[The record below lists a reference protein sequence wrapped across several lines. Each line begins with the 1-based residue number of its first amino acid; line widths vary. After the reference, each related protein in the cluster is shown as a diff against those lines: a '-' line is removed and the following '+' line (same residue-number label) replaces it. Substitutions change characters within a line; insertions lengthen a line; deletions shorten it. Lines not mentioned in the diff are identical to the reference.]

1 MFPSSPGYATDAQ
14 LSQMARG
21 GLPNAVNEE
30 ITRLALRRGAR
41 AVPQPQTPRAPMPMS
56 GEEMIKDFVNRVRQ
70 ENTNAANSIVP
81 AGTPMQQ
88 PQQPPQ
94 PAQASGIAGYQSGGV
109 RGFQAGG
116 GNEPVPQLTRN
127 QNFGWHP
134 DQAPLSAALNGIRYP
149 TGRGEDGYYSGPNP
163 EEIKPIPN
171 GRYFA
176 PGYMIDKMPPPEK
189 RDYRGPPQPA
199 KRPKPP
205 RDPDYQKLVDLS
217 QGRISN
223 IMDGWSKIEGFH
235 GRPDPSTGQ
244 PSVDPTAAGGGSAG
258 IAALMADAPRLGAF
272 TPSKFI
278 APPKYEDAKLIDLNE
293 AGEERV
299 NKNRDKIDALA
310 APYNEGA
317 AELEGMSEEIK
328 RKEIFNG
335 MVKAGIAMMQGGG
348 ASFDPR
354 SGDMMAIMGDGASA
368 YVESLTKDRKRQQEL
383 KEKIVAYKGA
393 ANELTFNAE
402 GQMFAQGADIAQA
415 RNQQA
420 ITEGAYKNQYNS
432 RIAEME
438 NSFNVGQ
445 DANRLRLIIAQ
456 AEIDTAKFKASL
468 EAQLKA
474 SPGIDPELALKI
486 SAEAGKRADARFA
499 TMMGKFEMDPDN
511 PKAYA
516 KRLEAAHA
524 AARAAYSEA
533 ISSFLDFSAGRFD
546 YDGGIATLSERAAE
560 RQTPGVPNVEEMEGD
575 PPTSA
580 ITGYPYS
587 KPRNGQKDEDV
598 VDFDPRVL

>member
-41 AVPQPQTPRAPMPMS
+41 AVPQPQTPRSPMPMS
-56 GEEMIKDFVNRVRQ
+56 GEDMIKDFVHRVRQ

-88 PQQPPQ
+88 PQQSHQPQ
-94 PAQASGIAGYQSGGV
+94 PAQASGIAGYSSGGV
-109 RGFQAGG
+109 RGFQDGG
-116 GNEPVPQLTRN
+116 GNEPV
-127 QNFGWHP
+127 
-134 DQAPLSAALNGIRYP
+134 SALDKIRTGPSVKDGYLKYP
-149 TGRGEDGYYSGPNP
+149 EGREADGYYSGPQPFRGPSERGIN
-163 EEIKPIPN
+163 K
-171 GRYFA
+171 YLV
-176 PGYMIDKMPPPEK
+176 PGYMVDKMPQRENK
-189 RDYRGPPQPA
+189 DYRGPPQ
-199 KRPKPP
+199 KQKPP

-223 IMDGWSKIEGFH
+223 IYDGWSEIEGFH
-235 GRPDPSTGQ
+235 GKPDPSASQQ
-244 PSVDPTAAGGGSAG
+244 PVVDPTTAGGGSAG

-272 TPSKFI
+272 KPSAYV
-278 APPKYEDAKLIDLNE
+278 APAPYEDAKLIDLNE
-293 AGEERV
+293 AGDERV
-299 NKNRDKIDALA
+299 TKNREKIDALA
-310 APYNEGA
+310 RPYNEGA

-335 MVKAGIAMMQGGG
+335 MVQAGIAMMQGGG

-354 SGDMMAIMGDGASA
+354 SGDMMAIMGDGAAA
-368 YVESLTKDRKRQQEL
+368 YVDSLTKDRKRQQEL

-420 ITEGAYKNQYNS
+420 ITENAYKHQYKGRS
-432 RIAEME
+432 AEME

-468 EAQLKA
+468 EARLKA
-474 SPGIDPELALKI
+474 SPGVDPELALKI
-486 SAEAGKRADARFA
+486 SAEAGKRADERFK

-511 PKAYA
+511 PEAYA

-533 ISSFLDFSAGRFD
+533 VSSFLDFSAGRFD
-546 YDGGIATLSERAAE
+546 YGGGIATLSQRAAE
-560 RQTPGVPNVEEMEGD
+560 RQTPGVPNIEEMEGD
-575 PPTSA
+575 PPTRS

-587 KPRNGQKDEDV
+587 NPRGSQKDEDV
-598 VDFDPRVL
+598 IDFDPRALSLAGR

>member
-1 MFPSSPGYATDAQ
+1 
-14 LSQMARG
+14 
-21 GLPNAVNEE
+21 
-30 ITRLALRRGAR
+30 
-41 AVPQPQTPRAPMPMS
+41 MPMS

-94 PAQASGIAGYQSGGV
+94 PQPAQASGIAGYSSGGV
-109 RGFQAGG
+109 RGFQDAGAFISS
-116 GNEPVPQLTRN
+116 EDKVPRLTRD
-127 QNFGWHP
+127 QKFGWHP
-134 DQAPLSAALNGIRYP
+134 DQEPLSAALGGIR
-149 TGRGEDGYYSGPNP
+149 N
-163 EEIKPIPN
+163 PN
-171 GRYFA
+171 GGPSLPESKYYPPSGMNPKLGMPRTLNPQKPSATASSYNGPRY
-176 PGYMIDKMPPPEK
+176 PYQGYFNSLLFGPQQRDLTGTTTDKAFEQFFSRKKEYADDMIA
-189 RDYRGPPQPA
+189 Y
-199 KRPKPP
+199 
-205 RDPDYQKLVDLS
+205 
-217 QGRISN
+217 
-223 IMDGWSKIEGFH
+223 DGLNMNS
-235 GRPDPSTGQ
+235 PS
-244 PSVDPTAAGGGSAG
+244 DPTAAGGGSAG